1 MAFRFFNFAVKSKE
15 EMKAKYFGVI
25 FLLLLT
31 VACGRNEYSVTTSDG
46 QKLEGPAAY
55 NDYLVAEQN
64 RIIRQ
69 FSELNKAYES
79 YSRDE
84 IERARAALLNEIDEV
99 IAAVE
104 DLPPYEGDT
113 ELRDAALEMFQ
124 YYRQLAEKELKEIG
138 DLLSKGENQITES
151 DIDEMDR
158 LYKRFRKEIKSYE
171 INFADA
177 QRAFANK
184 YGMKIK
190 SKEKD
195 SLS

>member
-15 EMKAKYFGVI
+15 EMKAKYFGAV

-31 VACGRNEYSVTTSDG
+31 VACGRNEYSVTTADG

-64 RIIRQ
+64 RIIRR

-79 YSRDE
+79 YNRDE

-124 YYRQLAEKELKEIG
+124 YYRQLAENELKEIG

-190 SKEKD
+190 SKEND

>member
-1 MAFRFFNFAVKSKE
+1 
-15 EMKAKYFGVI
+15 MKAKYFGI
-25 FLLLLT
+25 LFLFMLT
-31 VACGRNEYSVTTSDG
+31 AACGKNEYSVTTAEG

-64 RIIRQ
+64 RIIKR

-79 YSRDE
+79 YDREE
-84 IERARAALLNEIDEV
+84 IDQARQALLNEIDEV

-104 DLPPYEGDT
+104 KLPPYEGDT
-113 ELRDAALEMFQ
+113 ELRDAALEMFT
-124 YYRQLAEKELKEIG
+124 YYRQLSEQELKSIG
-138 DLLSKGENQITES
+138 DLLSKGENELTES

-158 LYKRFRKEIKSYE
+158 LYNRFRKEIKSYE

-184 YGMKIK
+184 YGMKIR

-195 SLS
+195 SIS

>member
-1 MAFRFFNFAVKSKE
+1 
-15 EMKAKYFGVI
+15 MKAKYFGI
-25 FLLLLT
+25 LFFLLLT
-31 VACGRNEYSVTTSDG
+31 VACGKNEYSVTTSEG

-55 NDYLVAEQN
+55 NDYLVAGQN
-64 RIIRQ
+64 RIINR

-79 YSRDE
+79 YNREE
-84 IERARAALLNEIDEV
+84 IDKARQALLKEIDEV
-99 IAAVE
+99 IAVVE
-104 DLPPYEGDT
+104 KLPPYEGDT
-113 ELRDAALEMFQ
+113 ELRDAALEMFG
-124 YYRQLAEKELKEIG
+124 YYRQLSEQELKIIG
-138 DLLSKGENQITES
+138 DLLSKGENEITES

-158 LYKRFRKEIKSYE
+158 LYNRFRKEIKSYE

-195 SLS
+195 SIS

>member
-1 MAFRFFNFAVKSKE
+1 MAFRFINFAGKLKE
-15 EMKAKYFGVI
+15 EMKAKHFGVL

-31 VACGRNEYSVTTSDG
+31 VACGKKEYSVTTPEG

-55 NDYLVAEQN
+55 NDYLVSEQN
-64 RIIRQ
+64 RIIQR

-79 YSRDE
+79 YDKDK
-84 IERARAALLNEIDEV
+84 IEEAREALLKEIDEV
-99 IAAVE
+99 IANVE
-104 DLPPYEGDT
+104 KLPPYEGDT

-124 YYRQLAEKELKEIG
+124 YYRQLTEKELKEIG
-138 DLLSKGENQITES
+138 DLLSKGENQITEE

-184 YGMKIK
+184 YGMKIR
-190 SKEKD
+190 SKKD
-195 SLS
+195 SIS